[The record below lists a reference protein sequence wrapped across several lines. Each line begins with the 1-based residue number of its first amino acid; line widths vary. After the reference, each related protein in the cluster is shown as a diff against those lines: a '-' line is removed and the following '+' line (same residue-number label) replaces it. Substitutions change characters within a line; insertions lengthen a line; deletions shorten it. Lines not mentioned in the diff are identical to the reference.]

1 MGNIRN
7 RFTELIPKTR
17 QYYRPVVP
25 HFEAFYGSVLKIKE
39 STPEIYSP
47 SFSLHSTNQYPIY
60 QMGMGWEDQL
70 SF

>member
-17 QYYRPVVP
+17 QHYRPVVP